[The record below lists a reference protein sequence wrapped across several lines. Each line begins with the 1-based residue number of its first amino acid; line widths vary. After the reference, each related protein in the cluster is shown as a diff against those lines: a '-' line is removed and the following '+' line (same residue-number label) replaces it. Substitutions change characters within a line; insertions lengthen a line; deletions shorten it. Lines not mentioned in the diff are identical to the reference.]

1 MRKLQG
7 TPVLG
12 GKVTGEVM
20 ITKQPINFTA
30 AMTKVTNLLPG
41 KKAQVL
47 DRHHELYNQNIYNK
61 ILVFP
66 ACIGSTHTGLVL
78 LELVALSAGPK
89 AMIVQNN
96 DPLLTS
102 GVVLSKVWYNKSI
115 PLVEYKGDD
124 IFELLKNGD
133 QVEVDGDTGEIIIS

>member
-1 MRKLQG
+1 MKKLQG
-7 TPVLG
+7 IPVIG
-12 GKVTGEVM
+12 GKVKGEVM
-20 ITKQPINFTA
+20 ITRQPINFTA

-47 DRHHELYNQNIYNK
+47 DRHHELFNHNIANK
-61 ILVFP
+61 VLIFP

-78 LELVALSAGPK
+78 LELVALSAGPI

-115 PLVEYKGDD
+115 PLIEYKGDE
-124 IFELLKNGD
+124 IFDLLENGD
-133 QVEVDGDTGEIIIS
+133 TIEVDGDTGEIFIT